1 MQLMVF
7 PLCCGPTVVDIP
19 SVPGVSTVFVFP
31 SVAGVQTVLASLLV

>member
-7 PLCCGPTVVDIP
+7 PLCCGPTVVDSP